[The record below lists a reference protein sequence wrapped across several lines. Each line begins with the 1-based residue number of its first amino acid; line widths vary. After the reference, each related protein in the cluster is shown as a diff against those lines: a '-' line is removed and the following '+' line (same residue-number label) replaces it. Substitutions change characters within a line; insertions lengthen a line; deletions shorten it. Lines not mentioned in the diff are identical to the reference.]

1 MNQAKTPEIFTRRP
15 MNFFQVKTRKEVE
28 GILASLLP
36 PLGSEKVPLP
46 RALNRVSA
54 VSITAETPLPPF
66 TRSTVDG
73 YAVRSRDT
81 FGASEGFPALLT
93 IKGGISMGTLPTTPL
108 KTGEAMVIPTGAALP
123 EGADAVVMVEHT
135 ESPDPS
141 LVEIYRPAA
150 PLENVIQAGEDI
162 QQGSLAV
169 KQGQRIRPQEIG
181 LLSAL
186 GITHLEVTRLPVIG
200 IISTG
205 NEIVPPEAQPLPG
218 QIRDINRFTLG
229 GLIERYG
236 GIARFIGLVKDDE
249 NALKRAC
256 EEGLATCDLLLLS
269 GGSSVGTR
277 DLTLKVLETFPGF
290 TLHVHGVAVSPG
302 KPTIIA
308 TVGGK
313 MVFGLPGHPVS
324 AWVIAH
330 LFVTHALRILL
341 GLTQETLLQWDRAR
355 VTANIPSAQ
364 GREDF
369 IRARLAGTGC
379 EKTADPIFSKSG
391 LISSLVEANA
401 LIRIPLISEGVYK
414 GDEVDI
420 LILS

>member
-1 MNQAKTPEIFTRRP
+1 MNPHAFKD
-15 MNFFQVKTRKEVE
+15 FFRVKTREATEK
-28 GILASLLP
+28 ILASLLA
-36 PLGSEKVPLP
+36 PLGSETIPLGH
-46 RALNRVSA
+46 ALNRVSA
-54 VSITAETPLPPF
+54 SPVTAQTPLPPF

-73 YAVRSRDT
+73 YAVRSGDT

-93 IKGGISMGTLPTTPL
+93 VKGSIAMGTLPEEPL
-108 KTGEAMVIPTGAALP
+108 KTGEAMAIPTGAALP
-123 EGADAVVMVEHT
+123 KGADAVVMVEHT

-141 LVEIYRPAA
+141 MVEIYRPVS
-150 PLENVIQAGEDI
+150 PLENVIRAGEDI
-162 QQGSLAV
+162 KKGSLAV
-169 KQGQRIRPQEIG
+169 AKGQKIRPQEMG

-186 GITHLEVTRLPVIG
+186 GVTQLDVTRRPVVG

-205 NEIVPPEAQPLPG
+205 NEVVPPEASPLPG

-229 GLIERYG
+229 GLIEKAG
-236 GIARFIGLVKDDE
+236 GISRFIGLVKDE
-249 NALKRAC
+249 KKALQQAC

-277 DLTLKVLETFPGF
+277 DLTLEVLEAFPGF
-290 TLHVHGVAVSPG
+290 TLHVHGVAISPG

-308 TVGGK
+308 TIGGK

-330 LFVTHALRILL
+330 LLVTKALSSLL
-341 GLTQETLLQWDRAR
+341 GSREETFQTWDRAK
-355 VTANIPSAQ
+355 VLENIPSAQ

-369 IRARLAGTGC
+369 VRAKLAGIGC
-379 EKTADPIFSKSG
+379 DKTATPIFSKSG

-414 GDEVDI
+414 GEEVDI
-420 LILS
+420 LILT